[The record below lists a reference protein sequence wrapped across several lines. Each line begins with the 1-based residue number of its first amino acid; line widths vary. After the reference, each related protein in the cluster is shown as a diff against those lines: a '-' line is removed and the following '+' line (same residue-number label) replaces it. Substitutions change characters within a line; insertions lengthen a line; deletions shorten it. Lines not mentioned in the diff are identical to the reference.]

1 MNGKFR
7 IISTK
12 ILILSKEQ
20 SVIFLRSLAEKDVNE
35 KVCIFAKTIK
45 NILSN
50 FILHK
55 KILCD
60 DRDPPWISDK
70 VKKLINEKNT
80 ASNPILKMIK
90 ISNHFKSFKPFKISY
105 YLQLKFPNNN
115 ITHGFLKD

>member
-20 SVIFLRSLAEKDVNE
+20 SVIFLRSLAEKDVNK

-50 FILHK
+50 FILDEA
-55 KILCD
+55 ILCD
-60 DRDPPWISDK
+60 DRDPP
-70 VKKLINEKNT
+70 
-80 ASNPILKMIK
+80 
-90 ISNHFKSFKPFKISY
+90 
-105 YLQLKFPNNN
+105 
-115 ITHGFLKD
+115 